1 MSNPSTDS
9 NQEENSSL
17 SDWFKGYLPGEW
29 EQMSVMKPPSQAQ
42 NEIANPCDF
51 QSDK

>member
-1 MSNPSTDS
+1 
-9 NQEENSSL
+9 
-17 SDWFKGYLPGEW
+17 
-29 EQMSVMKPPSQAQ
+29 MSVMKPPSQAQ